1 MLPGDTTRE
10 KLSKKFGDFVSE
22 ISGDFMNVMQNIK
35 SGEPKEI
42 TTKLVESIFKKTL
55 NFSRNF
61 NDEIE
66 EYLEGSEKLREKIEY
81 LTEENRKLEVLYLSG
96 IQFLS
101 DIELKVLMQKAVET
115 VVKELKADEGFIII
129 TDENAEIDSI
139 FAKNIDPEVDTT
151 AKDLSTSVIKNSLEN
166 LKPVSLNDIKSEQ
179 EFSKRNSVV
188 SLGLSAVICVP
199 LISGSL
205 VLGAVYLDRR
215 NKQNPFSDNDLKF
228 LISFAKQIV
237 KGLEITMEISS
248 LEQKLVKKSGDR
260 FNTLRSEFKCDDI
273 VGESKEIFS
282 VLNLASKLAKSEI
295 PVLLLG
301 ENGTGKELIA
311 RAIHNNSTRSNGPF
325 VALNCAAIP
334 EELLESELFGYEE
347 GAFTGAKNS
356 KPGKIETAD
365 GGTLF
370 LDEIGDLSLTL
381 QAKLLRVLQTKELER
396 LGSTSSRKI
405 DMRIISATNQNLA
418 EMVKQKKFRE
428 DLYYRIKVMDITIP
442 PLRKRKDDIESLV
455 EFMIE
460 KYSDGEQYE
469 ISPKFT
475 ALLEAYDWPGNIR
488 ELENVVQRSIA
499 LAKNNYIDHNDL
511 PDEISEIETFVD
523 VSENKTLEEAEK
535 EFRRSYLK
543 KVINQSASK
552 AEAAE
557 KLGINRSHLHKLIA
571 QLDI

>member
-1 MLPGDTTRE
+1 MLPGENNRK
-10 KLSKKFGDFVSE
+10 KLSKKFGEFVGD
-22 ISGDFMNVMQNIK
+22 ISNDFMRVTQSLQNN
-35 SGEPKEI
+35 ETKEAI
-42 TTKLVESIFKKTL
+42 QKQVESIFKKTIR
-55 NFSRNF
+55 FSQNF
-61 NDEIE
+61 NSEIE
-66 EYLEGSEKLREKIEY
+66 ESLDSSENLKEKIEY
-81 LTEENRKLEVLYLSG
+81 LKEENRKLEILYSSG

-139 FAKNIDPEVDTT
+139 FAKNIDPDVDTT
-151 AKDLSTSVIKNSLEN
+151 AKELSTTVIKNSLKN
-166 LKPVSLNDIKSEQ
+166 LKPVSLSDIKSEQ
-179 EFSKRNSVV
+179 EFSKQNSVV

-199 LISGSL
+199 LISGTS

-237 KGLEITMEISS
+237 KGLEITYEISS
-248 LEQKLVKKSGDR
+248 LEQKLVSKSGDR
-260 FNTLRSEFKCDDI
+260 FNELRKEFKCDEI
-273 VGESKEIFS
+273 VGESKELFS
-282 VLNLASKLAKSEI
+282 VLNLASKLSKSEI
-295 PVLLLG
+295 PVLILG
-301 ENGTGKELIA
+301 ENGTGKELVA
-311 RAIHNNSTRSNGPF
+311 RAIHNNSNRSEGPF

-334 EELLESELFGYEE
+334 EELLESELFGYVE
-347 GAFTGAKNS
+347 GAFTGARGS

-396 LGSTSSRKI
+396 LGSTESKTI

-418 EMVKQKKFRE
+418 EMVKEKKFRE

-442 PLRKRKDDIESLV
+442 PLRKRKDDIEILAGYFVS
-455 EFMIE
+455 
-460 KYSDGEQYE
+460 KYSGGREFN
-469 ISPKFT
+469 ISPKFSV
-475 ALLEAYDWPGNIR
+475 LLETYDWPGNIR

-499 LAKNNYIDHNDL
+499 LAKDDYIDHKDL
-511 PDEISEIETFVD
+511 PEEIAGIELAVGTNGSV
-523 VSENKTLEEAEK
+523 TLEEAEK
-535 EFRRSYLK
+535 EFRRNYIK
-543 KVINQSASK
+543 KIIKDSASK